1 MRKKKVCF
9 YDVYMIISL
18 PTTHKRKGKWGR
30 MSTTGESRERYLG
43 AHYTRWS
50 MVLNFLQTKKLG
62 GRKRWRVKLSPNLD
76 GLFRNISLNG
86 QALWDVAA
94 LEESSRRADT
104 GMSGCPTEE
113 HAIQITMPGAME
125 TLVSNISLKLNVTR
139 QVRQSSLNCESS
151 FLLSM

>member
-1 MRKKKVCF
+1 
-9 YDVYMIISL
+9 
-18 PTTHKRKGKWGR
+18 

-43 AHYTRWS
+43 AHYTSWS

-86 QALWDVAA
+86 QAVWDAAA
-94 LEESSRRADT
+94 LEESSHRADT

-113 HAIQITMPGAME
+113 HAIQITMPWAME
-125 TLVSNISLKLNVTR
+125 TLVSNISLKLKVTR
-139 QVRQSSLNCESS
+139 QVRQSSLNGESS
-151 FLLSM
+151 FLLSMYAERRSRHLNKFVLNFSMGKDSLDNQ